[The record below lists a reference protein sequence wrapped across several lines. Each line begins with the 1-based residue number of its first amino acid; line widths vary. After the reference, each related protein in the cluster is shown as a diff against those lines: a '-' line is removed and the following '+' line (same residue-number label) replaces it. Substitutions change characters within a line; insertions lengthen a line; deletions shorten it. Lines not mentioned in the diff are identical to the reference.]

1 MDQSEIIYLVVRF
14 WFWRGIQSLKF
25 QDENLF
31 QIRFTPVRTTLFHRV
46 EFRILL
52 KLCHPAIVSWLVRYP
67 LKFAECSLTV
77 RKALSFCRHCHWVR
91 ILSCRNNR
99 KIRWCF
105 DNIRFHRR
113 YRPLF
118 SSYKIKVI
126 RSLKYYTKYPN
137 ETWTRTSKLG
147 NSDIVDIVMLVT

>member
-25 QDENLF
+25 QDGNLF
-31 QIRFTPVRTTLFHRV
+31 QIRLTPVRTTLFHRV
-46 EFRILL
+46 EFRTLS
-52 KLCHPAIVSWLVRYP
+52 KLCHSTMVSWPGVRRTGRLVRCP
-67 LKFAECSLTV
+67 LKFAQCSLTV
-77 RKALSFCRHCHWVR
+77 QKALSFCRHCHWVH

-105 DNIRFHRR
+105 DNIRFHHR

-118 SSYKIKVI
+118 SLYKIKVI
-126 RSLKYYTKYPN
+126 RSPKYKTKYPN
-137 ETWTRTSKLG
+137 ETLTRTS
-147 NSDIVDIVMLVT
+147 